1 MSVLLSP
8 PLEKLVQQKVDSGI
22 YHSVNEVIR
31 EALQLLDERDYLL
44 KRRFEALRVDIATG
58 LEQANRGELIEAKA
72 VFEQLRQKTAN
83 IKESS

>member
-8 PLEKLVQQKVDSGI
+8 PLEKFVQQKVDSGI

-44 KRRFEALRVDIATG
+44 KRRFEALRVDIAG
-58 LEQANRGELIEAKA
+58 GVEQANRGELIEAKT

-83 IKESS
+83 LKEPS